1 MSLFDWVF
9 WLLILLIAVLAYCIE
24 SGVSVRHRVMILSS
38 ILSATVVA
46 IFMMFLIDDN
56 SSFGTGE
63 PVAQEEKNK
72 KVGGGPRMG
81 SGGGVTEIDE
91 SAPADG
97 DGSGKTIEVN
107 AYEDKELLA
116 QPGGFRDCPECPLMI
131 MVEKG
136 QFMMGSPEL
145 EAGRQVNE
153 GPTKEVSIKRAFTVS
168 RYEILIQEFEA
179 FVRET

>member
-1 MSLFDWVF
+1 MSLFDRVF

-24 SGVSVRHRVMILSS
+24 SGLCVRHRAMILSS
-38 ILSATVVA
+38 ILAATVVA

-116 QPGGFRDCPECPLMI
+116 QHFEWTHRMSSGVPTFSLVYPRDFCMLAE
-131 MVEKG
+131 VRHAVR
-136 QFMMGSPEL
+136 QHVAEL
-145 EAGRQVNE
+145 DV
-153 GPTKEVSIKRAFTVS
+153 
-168 RYEILIQEFEA
+168 
-179 FVRET
+179 